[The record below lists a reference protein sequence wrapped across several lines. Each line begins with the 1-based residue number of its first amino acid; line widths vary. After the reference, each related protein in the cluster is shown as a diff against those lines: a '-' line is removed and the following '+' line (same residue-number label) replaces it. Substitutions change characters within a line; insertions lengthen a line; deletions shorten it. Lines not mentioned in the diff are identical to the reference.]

1 MSSSV
6 NERGQP
12 YWSSMLR
19 EVQKKTQEPGV
30 KEQLVK
36 RSQAHENMIRS
47 PKFIFVLIIV
57 IFNIITLIVISLNF
71 AFILITSRDLR
82 ERKSLCEDTLKVVE
96 QANTQ
101 LNECT

>member
-1 MSSSV
+1 M

-36 RSQAHENMIRS
+36 RSQAHENMIRYTS
-47 PKFIFVLIIV
+47 ILLVHII
-57 IFNIITLIVISLNF
+57 IIYYTTTLIVISLNIP
-71 AFILITSRDLR
+71 FIMITTRDLR